1 VKSLFLEGLE
11 SARELVQN
19 KGVAQLDRL
28 IEELKLAQPE
38 TTSVTIDAEKR

>member
-1 VKSLFLEGLE
+1 LRSIFLEGLE

-19 KGVAQLDRL
+19 KGIAALDSL
-28 IEELKLAQPE
+28 ISELKSAQPE